1 MIRAILPK
9 FVQRLPALPGV
20 SRGVKQRALLVIA
33 VAVAVA
39 VTYTFTYTF
48 TYVGP
53 VQGNDPALLRLLRG
67 MVILKGIIGL
77 GALALIFWR
86 MGHPV
91 QAGLWTAYMVAGV
104 LVPVAVTWLWSLRMI
119 PVGSLCFYCGLAIL
133 AAGAWRDRQ
142 FVSWRR

>member
-9 FVQRLPALPGV
+9 FAQRFPALP
-20 SRGVKQRALLVIA
+20 SISTGVKQRTLLVIA
-33 VAVAVA
+33 VALAVA
-39 VTYTFTYTF
+39 VTYTFTYA
-48 TYVGP
+48 GP

-77 GALALIFWR
+77 GALALIFQR
-86 MGHPV
+86 MGRPV
-91 QAGLWTAYMVAGV
+91 QAGLWTAYMMAGV

-119 PVGSLCFYCGLAIL
+119 PLGSLFFYSGLAIL

-142 FVSWRR
+142 FVSWRQ

>member
-1 MIRAILPK
+1 MSRAILPK
-9 FVQRLPALPGV
+9 FIQRLPALPGV

-33 VAVAVA
+33 VALAVA
-39 VTYTFTYTF
+39 VTHTFTYA
-48 TYVGP
+48 GP

-77 GALALIFWR
+77 GALTLIFWR
-86 MGHPV
+86 MGRPV

-104 LVPVAVTWLWSLRMI
+104 LVPVAVTWLWSLHMI
-119 PVGSLCFYCGLAIL
+119 PVGSLFFYCGLAIL

-142 FVSWRR
+142 FVPWRR